1 MAGAVR
7 SRGVSCGQLVLFA
20 ALLFGIVTMHT
31 VGHPAEHGGRAASL
45 SPAGLATDSSAG
57 TAADPS
63 AGPAADPSAV
73 IAEDLSAIFVAH
85 SSPATM
91 EGFPSVTAQ
100 GFPSGTAE
108 SFSAVTVEGFASAAV
123 MTDASAAVAAHPSA
137 ADTATT
143 AFPSSPGTAHTP
155 GHGSG
160 GDAPMSGM
168 DPLSVCLAVLGAW
181 GLALLATWLLLGL
194 RADGRRLGAPVGAGL
209 LRAARPNPPPS
220 ISVLAAVSV
229 LRM

>member
-45 SPAGLATDSSAG
+45 SSAGPATDSSAG
-57 TAADPS
+57 PAAGPS
-63 AGPAADPSAV
+63 ASPAAV

-91 EGFPSVTAQ
+91 EGFPSVTAE
-100 GFPSGTAE
+100 GFL
-108 SFSAVTVEGFASAAV
+108 SATVEGFASAAV

-143 AFPSSPGTAHTP
+143 ASPSSPGTAHTP

>member
-1 MAGAVR
+1 M
-7 SRGVSCGQLVLFA
+7 SCGQLVLFA

-45 SPAGLATDSSAG
+45 SSAG
-57 TAADPS
+57 PAADPS
-63 AGPAADPSAV
+63 AGPAAV
-73 IAEDLSAIFVAH
+73 IAEGLSAIFVAH
-85 SSPATM
+85 SSPATV
-91 EGFPSVTAQ
+91 EGFPSA
-100 GFPSGTAE
+100 
-108 SFSAVTVEGFASAAV
+108 TVEGFSSAAVEGFSSAAVEGFSSAAV

-143 AFPSSPGTAHTP
+143 ATTASPSSPGTAHTP

-160 GDAPMSGM
+160 GDAPTSGM

-209 LRAARPNPPPS
+209 LRASRRNPPPS

>member
-1 MAGAVR
+1 M
-7 SRGVSCGQLVLFA
+7 SCGQLVLFA

-45 SPAGLATDSSAG
+45 SSAG
-57 TAADPS
+57 PAADPS
-63 AGPAADPSAV
+63 AGPAAV

-91 EGFPSVTAQ
+91 EGFPSVTA
-100 GFPSGTAE
+100 E
-108 SFSAVTVEGFASAAV
+108 SFSAVIVEGFSSAAV

>member
-1 MAGAVR
+1 
-7 SRGVSCGQLVLFA
+7 
-20 ALLFGIVTMHT
+20 
-31 VGHPAEHGGRAASL
+31 
-45 SPAGLATDSSAG
+45 
-57 TAADPS
+57 
-63 AGPAADPSAV
+63 
-73 IAEDLSAIFVAH
+73 
-85 SSPATM
+85 
-91 EGFPSVTAQ
+91 
-100 GFPSGTAE
+100 
-108 SFSAVTVEGFASAAV
+108 
-123 MTDASAAVAAHPSA
+123 MTDASAAVVAHPSA
-137 ADTATT
+137 TGAAAADTAS
-143 AFPSSPGTAHTP
+143 PSSPGTAHTP

-194 RADGRRLGAPVGAGL
+194 RAGGRRLGAPVGAGL

>member
-45 SPAGLATDSSAG
+45 SSAGPATDS
-57 TAADPS
+57 S

-91 EGFPSVTAQ
+91 EGFPSVTAK
-100 GFPSGTAE
+100 
-108 SFSAVTVEGFASAAV
+108 SFSAVIVEGFPSAAV
-123 MTDASAAVAAHPSA
+123 MIDASAAVAAHPSA

-143 AFPSSPGTAHTP
+143 ASPSSPGTAHTP

-209 LRAARPNPPPS
+209 LRASRPNPPPS

>member
-45 SPAGLATDSSAG
+45 SSAGPATDSSAG
-57 TAADPS
+57 PAAGPS
-63 AGPAADPSAV
+63 AGPAAV

-91 EGFPSVTAQ
+91 EGFPSVT
-100 GFPSGTAE
+100 
-108 SFSAVTVEGFASAAV
+108 VEGFSSAAV
-123 MTDASAAVAAHPSA
+123 MTDASAAVAAHPPA

-143 AFPSSPGTAHTP
+143 ASPSSPGTAHTP

-209 LRAARPNPPPS
+209 LRASRPNPPPS

>member
-45 SPAGLATDSSAG
+45 SSAG
-57 TAADPS
+57 PAADPS
-63 AGPAADPSAV
+63 AGPAAV

-91 EGFPSVTAQ
+91 EGFPSVTA
-100 GFPSGTAE
+100 E
-108 SFSAVTVEGFASAAV
+108 SFSAVIVEGFSSAAV

>member
-1 MAGAVR
+1 M
-7 SRGVSCGQLVLFA
+7 
-20 ALLFGIVTMHT
+20 
-31 VGHPAEHGGRAASL
+31 
-45 SPAGLATDSSAG
+45 
-57 TAADPS
+57 
-63 AGPAADPSAV
+63 
-73 IAEDLSAIFVAH
+73 AEDLSAIFVAH

-91 EGFPSVTAQ
+91 EGFPSVTA
-100 GFPSGTAE
+100 E
-108 SFSAVTVEGFASAAV
+108 SFSAVIVEGFSSAAV

-143 AFPSSPGTAHTP
+143 ASPSSPGTAHTP
-155 GHGSG
+155 GHDSG
-160 GDAPMSGM
+160 GDAPTSGM

>member
-45 SPAGLATDSSAG
+45 SSAG
-57 TAADPS
+57 PAADPS
-63 AGPAADPSAV
+63 AGPAAV

-91 EGFPSVTAQ
+91 EGFPSVTAE
-100 GFPSGTAE
+100 GFPSA
-108 SFSAVTVEGFASAAV
+108 TVEGFSSAAV

-143 AFPSSPGTAHTP
+143 ASPSSPDTAHTP

-209 LRAARPNPPPS
+209 LRASRPNPPPS

>member
-45 SPAGLATDSSAG
+45 S
-57 TAADPS
+57 S
-63 AGPAADPSAV
+63 AGPAADSSAGPAADSSAGPAADSSTV

-85 SSPATM
+85 ASPVTAEGFSPVTA
-91 EGFPSVTAQ
+91 EGFPSA
-100 GFPSGTAE
+100 TAE
-108 SFSAVTVEGFASAAV
+108 GSSSAAV
-123 MTDASAAVAAHPSA
+123 MTDASAAAVVAHPSA
-137 ADTATT
+137 ADTAS
-143 AFPSSPGTAHTP
+143 PSSPGTAHTP
-155 GHGSG
+155 DHGSG

-194 RADGRRLGAPVGAGL
+194 RADGRRLGAPGGAGL
-209 LRAARPNPPPS
+209 PRAARPNPPPS

>member
-45 SPAGLATDSSAG
+45 SSAG
-57 TAADPS
+57 PAADPS
-63 AGPAADPSAV
+63 AGPAAV

-91 EGFPSVTAQ
+91 EGFPSATAE
-100 GFPSGTAE
+100 GFPSA
-108 SFSAVTVEGFASAAV
+108 TVEGFSSAAV

-143 AFPSSPGTAHTP
+143 ASPSSPGTAHTP

-160 GDAPMSGM
+160 GDAPTSGM

>member
-1 MAGAVR
+1 M
-7 SRGVSCGQLVLFA
+7 SCGQLVLFA

-45 SPAGLATDSSAG
+45 SSAG
-57 TAADPS
+57 PAADPS
-63 AGPAADPSAV
+63 AGPAAV
-73 IAEDLSAIFVAH
+73 IAEGLSAIFVAH
-85 SSPATM
+85 SSPATV
-91 EGFPSVTAQ
+91 EGFPSA
-100 GFPSGTAE
+100 
-108 SFSAVTVEGFASAAV
+108 TVEGFSSAAVEGFSSAAV

-143 AFPSSPGTAHTP
+143 ATTASPSSPGTAHTP

-160 GDAPMSGM
+160 GDAPTSGM

-209 LRAARPNPPPS
+209 LRASRRNPPPS

>member
-1 MAGAVR
+1 M
-7 SRGVSCGQLVLFA
+7 SCGQLVLFA

-45 SPAGLATDSSAG
+45 SPAGPATDSSAG

-63 AGPAADPSAV
+63 AGPAADPSEV

-100 GFPSGTAE
+100 VFPSGTAE
-108 SFSAVTVEGFASAAV
+108 SFSAVIVEGFSSAAV

-143 AFPSSPGTAHTP
+143 ASPSSPGTAHTP

-209 LRAARPNPPPS
+209 LRASRRNPPPS

>member
-45 SPAGLATDSSAG
+45 SSAG
-57 TAADPS
+57 PAADPS
-63 AGPAADPSAV
+63 AGPAAV

-91 EGFPSVTAQ
+91 EGFPSA
-100 GFPSGTAE
+100 
-108 SFSAVTVEGFASAAV
+108 TVEGFSSAAV

-143 AFPSSPGTAHTP
+143 ASPSSPGTAHTP

-160 GDAPMSGM
+160 GDAPTSGM

-194 RADGRRLGAPVGAGL
+194 RADGRRLGVPVGAGL

>member
-45 SPAGLATDSSAG
+45 SSAG
-57 TAADPS
+57 PATDPS

-73 IAEDLSAIFVAH
+73 IAEGFSAILVAH

-91 EGFPSVTAQ
+91 EGFPSVTA
-100 GFPSGTAE
+100 E
-108 SFSAVTVEGFASAAV
+108 SFSAVIVEGFSSAAV
-123 MTDASAAVAAHPSA
+123 MTDASAAVVAHPSA
-137 ADTATT
+137 ADTAS
-143 AFPSSPGTAHTP
+143 PSSPGTAHTP

-160 GDAPMSGM
+160 GDAPTSGM

>member
-45 SPAGLATDSSAG
+45 SSAG
-57 TAADPS
+57 PAADPS
-63 AGPAADPSAV
+63 AGPAAV
-73 IAEDLSAIFVAH
+73 IAEGLSAIFVAH
-85 SSPATM
+85 SSPATV
-91 EGFPSVTAQ
+91 EGFPSA
-100 GFPSGTAE
+100 
-108 SFSAVTVEGFASAAV
+108 TVEGFSSAAVEGFSSAAV

-143 AFPSSPGTAHTP
+143 ATTASPSSPGTAHTP

-160 GDAPMSGM
+160 GDAPTSGM

-209 LRAARPNPPPS
+209 LRASRRNPPPS